1 MQHWQLP
8 FLGLREFP
16 ADLTEFEI
24 RYFFTSTPPERE
36 AIVSRYGDQHRL
48 AVALQIGF
56 IKMTGRTLDAFDTLP
71 VRVLRHLSTELGLQI
86 PELTTPRTLYR
97 RGQTLLDHQG
107 WAAQLLGFRPFRPKY
122 SEGVMKCH
130 MFARH

>member
-16 ADLTEFEI
+16 ADLTAFEI
-24 RYFFTSTPPERE
+24 RYFFTFTPHERQ
-36 AIVSRYGDQHRL
+36 ALVSRYGDHHRL

-56 IKMTGRTLDAFDTLP
+56 IKMTGRILDAFDTLP

-86 PELTTPRTLYR
+86 PKLTTLRALYGR
-97 RGQTLLDHQG
+97 SPT
-107 WAAQLLGFRPFRPKY
+107 
-122 SEGVMKCH
+122 
-130 MFARH
+130 